1 MKMIDLIS
9 RAGRSLRSAK
19 VRTVLT
25 SLAIAV
31 GAFTLTAT
39 LAAGNGIRAYTDRL
53 VANNFDPAELI
64 VGRDAEV
71 ENSGAPNS
79 SPKEYDESVAN
90 LTVGGDGSS
99 LQIKQITSE
108 DIAELGT
115 YDFVE
120 QVRPNYQVSVRYIE
134 TDASKKRYTLS
145 VRSYNPGQKPELEAG
160 TLPASGDIAEGTVL
174 LPIDYVKLL
183 GFSSARH
190 AIGKQVRIVAPQPFT
205 EGALQAYLETVQSG
219 AQLPGQVPTDTP
231 PVQDKTIALK
241 IIAVTKKGA
250 ASLDFAGLPVML
262 SDSDTSALYDFTTKD
277 TQNYGKYTYA
287 YVRVKEGED
296 QSKAE
301 AAKQALKADG
311 YYVQT
316 SQDIQ
321 KTITQFVDILQILVG
336 VFGVITVI
344 ASVFG
349 IINTMYISVLE
360 RTREIGLMKALGMRG
375 HDVAWLFRIEAA
387 WIGFLGGVIGSLLA
401 YGIGTALNPW
411 LTETLGLGAGN
422 SILIFDGLQIA
433 VLIAALI
440 AVAIIAGWLPARKAA
455 RLDPI
460 EALRT
465 E

>member
-1 MKMIDLIS
+1 MRMLDLIT
-9 RAGRSLRSAK
+9 RARRSLGNAK
-19 VRTVLT
+19 IRTILT

-53 VANNFDPAELI
+53 IANNFDPAELI

-71 ENSGAPNS
+71 ENNSAPNS
-79 SPKEYDESVAN
+79 TPKEYDE
-90 LTVGGDGSS
+90 TVGSLSVGGSGQS
-99 LQIKQITSE
+99 LQIKQITTE
-108 DIAELGT
+108 DIEALKK

-120 QVRPNYQVSVRYIE
+120 QVRPNYQVSARYI
-134 TDASKKRYTLS
+134 TSDKTSKRYTLS
-145 VRSYNPGQKPELEAG
+145 VQAYNPGQKPELIAG
-160 TLPASGDIAEGTVL
+160 TVPGSGDIKSGSLL
-174 LPIDYVKLL
+174 LPHEYVELL
-183 GFSSARH
+183 GFRSAKDAVGQR
-190 AIGKQVRIVAPQPFT
+190 VRIVANQPFT
-205 EGALQAYLETVQSG
+205 QDAFKEYLTGLQSG
-219 AQLPGQVPTDTP
+219 ELSPETGATPSLPE
-231 PVQDKTIALK
+231 KTMELVVA
-241 IIAVTKKGA
+241 AVTKKGA

-262 SDSDTSALYDFTTKD
+262 SDADTSQLYDFTTKD
-277 TQNYGKYTYA
+277 TQNYGKYLYA
-287 YVRVKEGED
+287 FVRVKGGESE
-296 QSKAE
+296 QLAVE
-301 AAKQALKADG
+301 AKTKLKKDG

-375 HDVAWLFRIEAA
+375 ADVAWLFRIEAA
-387 WIGFLGGVIGSLLA
+387 WIGFLGGVIGALIAFGL
-401 YGIGTALNPW
+401 GTALNPW
-411 LTETLGLGAGN
+411 LTRTLGLGEGN
-422 SILIFDGLQIA
+422 SILIFDWLQILL
-433 VLIAALI
+433 LIVSLSAI
-440 AVAIIAGWLPARKAA
+440 AILAGWLPARKAA